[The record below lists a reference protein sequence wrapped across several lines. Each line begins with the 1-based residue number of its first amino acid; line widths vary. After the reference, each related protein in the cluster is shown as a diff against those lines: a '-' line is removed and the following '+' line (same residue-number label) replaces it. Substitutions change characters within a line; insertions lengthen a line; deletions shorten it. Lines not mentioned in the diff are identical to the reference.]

1 MHRLGAGFL
10 ASVNDA
16 VSAQIAFGRR
26 RRSDQDRLMGLADMQ
41 GLGIG
46 FGIDR
51 YGRDPHPPC
60 GADDAAGDLAAI
72 GDQDLLEHRRKP
84 PLTLSLSPLAGSGN
98 AADAMRNIR
107 RPDRKSTRL
116 NSSHGYISY

>member
-16 VSAQIAFGRR
+16 VAAQIAFGRR
-26 RRSDQDRLMGLADMQ
+26 RRSDQDRLIGLAHMQ

-51 YGRDPHPPC
+51 DGRDAHPLR
-60 GADDAAGDLAAI
+60 GADDTAGDLAAI

-84 PLTLSLSPLAGSGN
+84 PLTLSLAP
-98 AADAMRNIR
+98 
-107 RPDRKSTRL
+107 
-116 NSSHGYISY
+116 